1 MANSDTQTLD
11 FYYDFGSPNVYLAW
25 KALEPV
31 EGLTLNLKPVLIG
44 GLFKGSNNQPP
55 WQAFAGVPAKMRYMM
70 AEIERFARLYGITD
84 FKMNPHFPVN
94 TLLAMRTAMV
104 AHEMEVVDRVFPA
117 VQTAMWETGRDVSK
131 PDVLATVLTEVDL
144 PGEEMVARTQDPEVK
159 QALIDAT
166 DAALQRHLFGLP
178 TWFAKTED
186 GEEMYFGKENCWMF
200 GAKPVAMPGASS

>member
-1 MANSDTQTLD
+1 MSQEEQTLE

-25 KALEPV
+25 KALSQV
-31 EGLTLNLKPVLIG
+31 DGLTLDLKPVLIG

-70 AEIERFARLYGITD
+70 AEIERFARIYSISE

-104 AHEMEVVDRVFPA
+104 AHADGVEETFFPA

-131 PDVLATVLTEVDL
+131 PEVLAAVLDEVGL
-144 PGEEMVARTQDPEVK
+144 SGEAMVAKTQEADVK
-159 QALIDAT
+159 QALIEAT
-166 DAALQRHLFGLP
+166 EAALKRNLFGLP
-178 TWFAKTED
+178 TWFAKTD
-186 GEEMYFGKENCWMF
+186 HGEEMYFGKENCWMF
-200 GAKPVAMPGASS
+200 GALPKS